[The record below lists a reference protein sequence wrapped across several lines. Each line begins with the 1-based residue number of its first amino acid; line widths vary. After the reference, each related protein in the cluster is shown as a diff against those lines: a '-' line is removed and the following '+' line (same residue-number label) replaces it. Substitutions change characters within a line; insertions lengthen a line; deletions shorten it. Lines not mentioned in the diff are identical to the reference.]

1 MQQPAIEVRNLRKSF
16 RKRSGFRKTSE
27 LWAVDNVSFS
37 VAEGE
42 TYGLLGPNG
51 SGKSSLIRIL
61 STLLI
66 ADSGEVNMLGLRLPQ
81 QQEEVRRIIG
91 RVSVDAAF
99 YKKLSAR
106 ENLLYTA
113 LLYGQNAREAEAR
126 AMDILERLGMEN
138 TKFSTPLEEMSRG
151 MQQKIS
157 IARALMINPPLLLLD
172 EPTRG
177 VDIKAKA
184 DEKKLKLY
192 PIMFGKAQVMLGIVK
207 SAKRGTG
214 KFVRSTASPRCTFSN
229 TGPFE
234 TILALIGC
242 KRRNRARRASIS
254 GIVFKSSGKLRV
266 NAVRSKLSSILA
278 STRRPGSK
286 PGTLSNSTAGGVGIR
301 SRIISVNAP
310 ISRSQWAPET
320 CCSSP
325 SCSTRASQLRRSA
338 GLDIRVE

>member
-16 RKRSGFRKTSE
+16 RKRSGFRKKSE
-27 LWAVDNVSFS
+27 LWAVDDVSFS
-37 VAEGE
+37 VGQGE

-66 ADSGEVNMLGLRLPQ
+66 ADSGYVRLLDYTLPE

-113 LLYGQNAREAEAR
+113 LLYGQNAREAEQR
-126 AMDILERLGMEN
+126 VMGILEQLGMEG

-172 EPTRG
+172 EPTTG
-177 VDIKAKA
+177 LD
-184 DEKKLKLY
+184 
-192 PIMFGKAQVMLGIVK
+192 PK
-207 SAKRGTG
+207 SRRDVQSFLEQLQRREGT
-214 KFVRSTASPRCTFSN
+214 
-229 TGPFE
+229 
-234 TILALIGC
+234 TILLTTHDMTEAERLCSRIGFLAHG
-242 KRRNRARRASIS
+242 KLVAEGTAAELMRRA
-254 GIVFKSSGKLRV
+254 
-266 NAVRSKLSSILA
+266 NAA
-278 STRRPGSK
+278 
-286 PGTLSNSTAGGVGIR
+286 TLDDAFITLTG
-301 SRIISVNAP
+301 
-310 ISRSQWAPET
+310 EE
-320 CCSSP
+320 
-325 SCSTRASQLRRSA
+325 L
-338 GLDIRVE
+338 VEEEMVEAEA